1 MAKVG
6 YIGLGIMGAAI
17 ARNLI
22 KAGHELVV
30 HNRSQGIVAELVH
43 EGAKAAYSPKEVA
56 SQVDFVFTNLP
67 DSPDVEKVVL
77 GENGIIEGAHEG
89 LIYIDNSTIKPETAR
104 LVAERLAA
112 AGVAALDAPVSGG
125 DVGAKNGTLT
135 IMVGGPQDAF
145 ERAASLFEA
154 MGKAWVLVGES
165 GAGQIAKVCN
175 QIIVGAQMVG
185 MAEALITAQKMG
197 VNPSR
202 VVDAI
207 KGGAAQMWT
216 LDVKPPRLFAGN
228 RGPGFKA
235 YMQHKDLGICLDTG
249 RTFGIPLP
257 MTAVVMQLYTAMLE
271 MGNRELDNS
280 AVISVYEALTGV
292 TLSEPLR
299 TPPKPDPVDEA
310 SMESFPGSD
319 APGTRTRDQE

>member
-6 YIGLGIMGAAI
+6 YIGLGIMGGAI
-17 ARNLI
+17 ARNLM

-30 HNRSQGIVAELVH
+30 HNRSQRVVQELVAAGARAAASPKAVAE
-43 EGAKAAYSPKEVA
+43 
-56 SQVDFVFTNLP
+56 QVEFVFTNLP
-67 DSPDVEKVVL
+67 DTPDVEQVVL
-77 GENGIIEGAHEG
+77 GKDGIIEGAHEG

-104 LVAERLAA
+104 MLAERLAEV
-112 AGVAALDAPVSGG
+112 GVAALDAPVSGG

-135 IMVGGPQDAF
+135 IMVGGPQEAF
-145 ERAASLFEA
+145 ERAAPLFQA
-154 MGKAWVLVGES
+154 MGKAWVLVGDS

-185 MAEALITAQKMG
+185 LAEALITAEKAG
-197 VNPSR
+197 VDPSR

-228 RGPGFKA
+228 RQPGFKA

-249 RTFGIPLP
+249 KTYGIPLP
-257 MTAVVMQLYTAMLE
+257 MTAVITQLYQAMLE
-271 MGNRELDNS
+271 LGHRELDNS
-280 AVISVYEALTGV
+280 AIITVYEQLANV
-292 TLSEPLR
+292 RLSEPL
-299 TPPKPDPVDEA
+299 KPE
-310 SMESFPGSD
+310 
-319 APGTRTRDQE
+319 